1 MSHLIYLQHYG
12 AELQDKVEAMIQG
25 EGIAAFL
32 TRKYPT
38 PHAHT
43 TDAALHEFA
52 LSLKNSHLKNAPP
65 LSRVRFDGKIAA
77 LHGALGTHHYTPR
90 IQGAKVKVK
99 NDIRIASLFKNCPEA
114 FLRMI
119 VVHELA
125 HFKEKEH
132 NKAFYRLC
140 THIEP
145 AYHQLEFDLRLYL
158 THLTQGAALWQHG

>member
-1 MSHLIYLQHYG
+1 MKELIYLQHYG
-12 AELQDKVEAMIQG
+12 SELLEKVAHLMKA
-25 EGIAAFL
+25 EGIAAYL
-32 TRKYPT
+32 KRKYP
-38 PHAHT
+38 HAHGYG
-43 TDAALHEFA
+43 TDAALHDFVHA
-52 LSLKNSHLKNAPP
+52 LKQSHLKNAPP
-65 LSRVRFDGKIAA
+65 LRSVRYDGKIES

-90 IQGAKVKVK
+90 LQGSKVKVT
-99 NDIRIASLFKNCPEA
+99 NEIRIASLFKQCPEA

-125 HFKEKEH
+125 HFREKEH

-158 THLTQGAALWQHG
+158 THLRQEPALTLWS